1 MRNMF
6 KNIVSLLHEGKDL
19 VLVTV
24 IASSGATPR
33 GAGARMLVA
42 DTGRVCGTIGGGAV
56 EYRSEQ
62 IAAQMLKDKCSGEH
76 DFSLTRNDVENLGMI
91 CGGAVQV
98 FFRYLPAGD
107 AETLDLAEKAEAL
120 FRGGKDLW
128 LLSDI
133 GADGRLGLFAKETG
147 YVGFDAPEW
156 LTEELTRHPHRCQRD
171 GRDIY
176 VEQINSSGRVFVFGC
191 GHVAQELVPVLS
203 HVGFRCVALDDR
215 PEFARMEL
223 FPTAEEVRLIDFERI
238 SDFVTVTE
246 EDYVCVMTRG
256 HAFDAVVQAQML
268 RTPACYIGV
277 IGSAAKKK
285 GVYQKLR
292 EEYGFEDADFARITS
307 PIGLSIKAETP
318 AEIAI
323 SIAGQLIEL
332 RATRNAG

>member
-6 KNIVSLLHEGKDL
+6 RQIAALLQQGKDL

-62 IAAQMLKDKCSGEH
+62 IAASMLRDKRSGQQ
-76 DFSLTRNDVENLGMI
+76 DFSLTKDDVQNLGMI
-91 CGGAVQV
+91 CGGAVKV

-107 AETLDLAEKAEAL
+107 AETLALCERAEEL
-120 FRGGKDLW
+120 FRAGADLW

-133 GADGRLGLFAKETG
+133 GAEGRLGLYARSCGFLF
-147 YVGFDAPEW
+147 FDAPDW
-156 LTEELTRHPHRCQRD
+156 LEAELSRHPRHLIRD
-171 GRDIY
+171 GRDLY
-176 VEQINSSGRVFVFGC
+176 AEQVNSSGRVYVFGC

-215 PEFARMEL
+215 PEFARREL
-223 FPTAEEVRLIDFERI
+223 FPTAEEVKLIDFTRI
-238 SDFVTVTE
+238 ADFITVGE
-246 EDYVCVMTRG
+246 EDYACVMTRG

-268 RTPACYIGV
+268 KTPACYIGV
-277 IGSAAKKK
+277 IGSKHKKA
-285 GVYQKLR
+285 GVFQRLR
-292 EEYGFEDADFARITS
+292 EEYGFRDADFARITS

-318 AEIAI
+318 AEIAV
-323 SIAGQLIEL
+323 SIAAQMIEL
-332 RATRNAG
+332 RATRNEA

>member
-6 KNIVSLLHEGKDL
+6 RNISALLREGRDL

-24 IASSGATPR
+24 VASSGATPR

-62 IAAQMLKDKCSGEH
+62 IAAQMLREKRSGEH
-76 DFSLTRNDVENLGMI
+76 DFSLTRDDVQNLGMI

-107 AETLDLAEKAEAL
+107 AETLALAEAAEAL
-120 FRGGKDLW
+120 YEKGADLW

-133 GADGRLGLFAKETG
+133 GAEGRLGLYGKDCG
-147 YVGFDAPEW
+147 YVSFDAPDW
-156 LTEELTRHPHRCQRD
+156 LVGELSRHPHRCVRD

-176 VEQINSSGRVFVFGC
+176 VEQINSSGRVYVFGC

-215 PEFARMEL
+215 PEFARREL
-223 FPTAEEVRLIDFERI
+223 FLTAEEVLLIDFERI
-238 SDFVTVTE
+238 ADFVTLGE
-246 EDYVCVMTRG
+246 EDYACVMTRG

-268 RTPACYIGV
+268 KTPACYIGV
-277 IGSAAKKK
+277 IGSAHKKA
-285 GVYQKLR
+285 GVFQRLR
-292 EEYGFEDADFARITS
+292 EEYGFTDADFARITS

-332 RATRNAG
+332 RATRNAE